1 MRFLEQKMKN
11 KKKEYIKYTNIVF
24 QMGVIIGGGTY
35 LGHYLDTLNEN
46 DNKLWTI
53 IFSLLSIAVA
63 LYQIINSL
71 KK

>member
-1 MRFLEQKMKN
+1 MQKVINVLALLSFLG
-11 KKKEYIKYTNIVF
+11 TSA
-24 QMGVIIGGGTY
+24 IIGGGTY
-35 LGHYLDTLNEN
+35 LGHYLDSLYEN
-46 DNKLWTI
+46 NNKLWTI

>member
-35 LGHYLDTLNEN
+35 LGHYLDSLYEN
-46 DNKLWTI
+46 NNKLWTI
-53 IFSLLSIAVA
+53 IFSLLSIAIA
-63 LYQIINSL
+63 LYQIIKSL
-71 KK
+71 NK

>member
-1 MRFLEQKMKN
+1 MKN

-35 LGHYLDTLNEN
+35 LGHYLDSLSEN
-46 DNKLWTI
+46 NNKLWTI